1 MAPEAPDTTAH
12 WTCAGRIVRSAI
24 DADTVVVALRGDHD
38 LTTVAAVTEA
48 IARAVD
54 SCRGDVVVDLSDVDF
69 MDASTMGVLLRH
81 RHVLGVHGR
90 SLIMRAPSAPAARVL
105 HLCGIAHL
113 LEPTAARRTSL

>member
-1 MAPEAPDTTAH
+1 MAPEAPDTTAR
-12 WTCAGRIVRSAI
+12 WTCAGRIARSTI

-38 LTTVAAVTEA
+38 LTTVDAVTDA

-81 RHVLGVHGR
+81 RHVLDDHGR
-90 SLIMRAPSAPAARVL
+90 SLILRAPSAPAARVL
-105 HLCGIAHL
+105 HLCGIHL
-113 LEPTAARRTSL
+113 LESAAARRTSP